1 MLKNIKIKNYALI
14 NNLDINFLSDF
25 TVISGDTGSGK
36 SIILD
41 AMSLLFGKRIDKSKL
56 NDKKCIIEAEFKI
69 SNTIDSFFIRNN
81 LDFEENTLIRR
92 EINSNGKSRTFIND
106 TPVSISMLS
115 EFSKLIIEIHAQHE
129 NLLIKNSSE
138 QLLIL
143 DKIASNS
150 LIKDRYQ
157 DLFYEYQNLLINLDN
172 FNKERVLSDDDYE
185 LFKFHYEE
193 IGNANIQISEYDEL
207 EKEINTLQ
215 NVNEISEIANNSLT
229 LLSDENFII
238 DSLSK
243 IKKVLSKFEKFRDLE
258 NRIEANLIDLADI
271 SSELTL
277 ISDSINHNS
286 NNLNELLDR
295 LDIINNIL
303 RKHKVKNI
311 SDLLTLK
318 ENIKK
323 KIDIY
328 ENLGHEKKLILDNI
342 DNKFKKLN
350 YEAKNLSLSRK
361 NIIPEF
367 ENDIKNLLN
376 SLAMP
381 HASFKIKIED
391 NDTLNKNGIDIIKF
405 QFSSNPGI
413 SVQDLNKV
421 ASGGEISRLMLALK
435 YKVASYDGI
444 QTLIFDEIDTGV
456 SGKIASYM
464 GDLMKSISKSTQLIS
479 VTHLPQI
486 ASKSDNHL
494 KVYKRIKNDTTKT
507 KIKLLNKEERVI
519 EIARLLSGKKIS
531 DAAITNAKELLN
543 Q

>member
-14 NNLDINFLSDF
+14 NNLDINFLNDF

-41 AMSLLFGKRIDKSKL
+41 AMSLLFGKRIDKAKL

-69 SNTIDSFFIRNN
+69 SKNIDSFFIRKN

-92 EINSNGKSRTFIND
+92 EINPNGKSRTFIND
-106 TPVSISMLS
+106 TPVSISILS

-150 LIKDRYQ
+150 LIKDKYQ
-157 DLFYEYQNLLINLDN
+157 DLFYEYQDLLINLDN
-172 FNKERVLSDDDYE
+172 FNNKRVLSDDDYE
-185 LFKFHYEE
+185 LLKFHYEE
-193 IGNANIQISEYDEL
+193 INNANIQISEYDEL

-215 NVNEISEIANNSLT
+215 NINEISEIANNSLS
-229 LLSDENFII
+229 LLSDENFVI

-258 NRIEANLIDLADI
+258 NRIEANLIDLVDI

-277 ISDSINHNS
+277 ISDSINNHP
-286 NNLNELLDR
+286 NNLNDLLGR
-295 LDIINNIL
+295 LDIINSIL

-311 SDLLTLK
+311 SDLLILK
-318 ENIKK
+318 ESIKK

-328 ENLGHEKKLILDNI
+328 ENFGDEKNLILDNI

-350 YEAKNLSLSRK
+350 YEAKKLSLSRK
-361 NIIPEF
+361 NIITEF
-367 ENDIKNLLN
+367 ENDIKSLLN

-381 HASFKIKIED
+381 HASFKIKIEE
-391 NDTLNKNGIDIIKF
+391 NKTLNKNGIDIITF

-413 SVQDLNKV
+413 SVQDLNKI

-494 KVYKRIKNDTTKT
+494 KVYKIIENNTTKT
-507 KIKLLNKEERVI
+507 KIKSLDKQERII
-519 EIARLLSGKKIS
+519 EIAKLLSGKKIS

>member
-69 SNTIDSFFIRNN
+69 SNNIDSFFIRNN

-193 IGNANIQISEYDEL
+193 ISNANIQISEYDEL

>member
-494 KVYKRIKNDTTKT
+494 KVYKRIENDTTKT

>member
-14 NNLDINFLSDF
+14 NNLDINFLNDF

-41 AMSLLFGKRIDKSKL
+41 AMSLLFGKRIDKAKL

-69 SNTIDSFFIRNN
+69 SKNIDSFFIRKN

-92 EINSNGKSRTFIND
+92 EINPNGKSRTFIND
-106 TPVSISMLS
+106 TPVSISILS

-150 LIKDRYQ
+150 LIKDKYQ
-157 DLFYEYQNLLINLDN
+157 DLFYEYQDLLINLDN
-172 FNKERVLSDDDYE
+172 FNNKRVLSDDDYE
-185 LFKFHYEE
+185 LLKFHYEE
-193 IGNANIQISEYDEL
+193 INNANIQISEYDEL

-215 NVNEISEIANNSLT
+215 NINEISEIANNSLS
-229 LLSDENFII
+229 LLSDENFVI

-258 NRIEANLIDLADI
+258 NRIEANLIDLVDI

-277 ISDSINHNS
+277 ISDSINNHP
-286 NNLNELLDR
+286 NNLNDLLGR
-295 LDIINNIL
+295 LDIINSIL

-311 SDLLTLK
+311 SDLLILK
-318 ENIKK
+318 ESIKK

-328 ENLGHEKKLILDNI
+328 ENFGDEKNLILDNI

-350 YEAKNLSLSRK
+350 YEAKKLSLSRK
-361 NIIPEF
+361 NIITEF
-367 ENDIKNLLN
+367 ENDIKSLLN

-381 HASFKIKIED
+381 HASFKIKIEK
-391 NDTLNKNGIDIIKF
+391 NKTLNKNGIDIITF

-413 SVQDLNKV
+413 SVQDLNKI

-494 KVYKRIKNDTTKT
+494 KVYKIIENNTTKT
-507 KIKLLNKEERVI
+507 KIKSLDKQERII
-519 EIARLLSGKKIS
+519 EIAKLLSGKKIS

>member
-14 NNLDINFLSDF
+14 NNLDINFLNDF

-41 AMSLLFGKRIDKSKL
+41 AMSLLFGKRIDKAKL

-69 SNTIDSFFIRNN
+69 SKNIDSFFIRKN

-92 EINSNGKSRTFIND
+92 EINPNGKSRTFIND
-106 TPVSISMLS
+106 TPVSISILS

-150 LIKDRYQ
+150 LIKDKYQ
-157 DLFYEYQNLLINLDN
+157 DLFYEYQDLLINLDN
-172 FNKERVLSDDDYE
+172 FNNKRVLSDDDYE
-185 LFKFHYEE
+185 LLKFHYEE
-193 IGNANIQISEYDEL
+193 INNANIQISEYDEL

-215 NVNEISEIANNSLT
+215 NINEISEIANNSLS
-229 LLSDENFII
+229 LLSDENFVI

-258 NRIEANLIDLADI
+258 NRIEANLIDLVDI

-277 ISDSINHNS
+277 ISDSINNHP
-286 NNLNELLDR
+286 NNLNDLLGR
-295 LDIINNIL
+295 LDIINSIL

-311 SDLLTLK
+311 SDLLILK
-318 ENIKK
+318 ESIKK

-328 ENLGHEKKLILDNI
+328 ENFGDEKNLILDNI

-350 YEAKNLSLSRK
+350 YEAKKLSLSRK
-361 NIIPEF
+361 NIITEF
-367 ENDIKNLLN
+367 ENDIKSLLN

-381 HASFKIKIED
+381 HASFKIKIEE
-391 NDTLNKNGIDIIKF
+391 NKTLNKNGIDIITF

-413 SVQDLNKV
+413 SVQDLNKI

-479 VTHLPQI
+479 VTHIPQI

-494 KVYKRIKNDTTKT
+494 KVYKIIENNTTKT
-507 KIKLLNKEERVI
+507 KIKSLDKQERII
-519 EIARLLSGKKIS
+519 EIAKLLSGKKIS

>member
-14 NNLDINFLSDF
+14 NNLDINFLNDF

-41 AMSLLFGKRIDKSKL
+41 AMSLLFGKRIDKAKL

-69 SNTIDSFFIRNN
+69 SKNIDSFFIRKN

-92 EINSNGKSRTFIND
+92 EINPNGKSRTFIND
-106 TPVSISMLS
+106 TPVSISILS

-150 LIKDRYQ
+150 LIKDKYQ
-157 DLFYEYQNLLINLDN
+157 DLFYEYQDLLINLDN
-172 FNKERVLSDDDYE
+172 FNNKRVLSDDDYE
-185 LFKFHYEE
+185 LLKFHYEE
-193 IGNANIQISEYDEL
+193 INNANIQISEYDEL

-215 NVNEISEIANNSLT
+215 NINEISEIANNSLS
-229 LLSDENFII
+229 LLSDENFVI

-258 NRIEANLIDLADI
+258 NRIEANLIDLVDI

-277 ISDSINHNS
+277 ISDSINNHP
-286 NNLNELLDR
+286 NNLNDLLGR
-295 LDIINNIL
+295 LDIINSIL

-311 SDLLTLK
+311 SDLLILK
-318 ENIKK
+318 ESIKK

-328 ENLGHEKKLILDNI
+328 ENFGDEKNLILDNI

-350 YEAKNLSLSRK
+350 YEAKKLSLSRK
-361 NIIPEF
+361 NIITEF
-367 ENDIKNLLN
+367 ENDIKSLLN

-381 HASFKIKIED
+381 HASFKIKIEE
-391 NDTLNKNGIDIIKF
+391 NKTLNNNGIDIITF

-413 SVQDLNKV
+413 SVQDLNKI

-494 KVYKRIKNDTTKT
+494 KVYKIIENNTTKT
-507 KIKLLNKEERVI
+507 KIKSLDKQERII
-519 EIARLLSGKKIS
+519 EIAKLLSGKKIS

>member
-14 NNLDINFLSDF
+14 NNLDINFLNDF

-41 AMSLLFGKRIDKSKL
+41 AMSLLFGKRIDKAKL

-69 SNTIDSFFIRNN
+69 SKNIDSFFIRKN

-92 EINSNGKSRTFIND
+92 EINPNGKSRTFIND
-106 TPVSISMLS
+106 TPVSISILS

-150 LIKDRYQ
+150 LIKDKYQ
-157 DLFYEYQNLLINLDN
+157 DLFYEYQDLLINLDN
-172 FNKERVLSDDDYE
+172 FNNKRVLSDDDYE
-185 LFKFHYEE
+185 LLKFHYEE
-193 IGNANIQISEYDEL
+193 INNANIQISEYDEL

-215 NVNEISEIANNSLT
+215 NVNEISEIANNSLS
-229 LLSDENFII
+229 LLSDENFVI

-258 NRIEANLIDLADI
+258 NRIEANLIDLVDI

-277 ISDSINHNS
+277 ISDSINNHP
-286 NNLNELLDR
+286 NNLNDLLGR
-295 LDIINNIL
+295 LDIINSIL

-311 SDLLTLK
+311 SDLLILK
-318 ENIKK
+318 ESIKK

-328 ENLGHEKKLILDNI
+328 ENFGDEKNLILDNI

-350 YEAKNLSLSRK
+350 YEAKKLSLSRK
-361 NIIPEF
+361 NIITEF
-367 ENDIKNLLN
+367 ENDIKSLLN

-381 HASFKIKIED
+381 HASFKIKIEE
-391 NDTLNKNGIDIIKF
+391 NKTLNKNGIDIITF

-413 SVQDLNKV
+413 SVQDLNKI

-494 KVYKRIKNDTTKT
+494 KVYKIIENNTTKT
-507 KIKLLNKEERVI
+507 KIKSLDKQERII
-519 EIARLLSGKKIS
+519 EIAKLLSGKKIS